1 MTAPEQPTPEP
12 VRQLMRGLTALRL
25 EVASEIVDDLTALAQ
40 AALTA
45 VAAQRAA
52 EAVETTDIGELLDSP
67 PPPNEALTRLLT
79 SPSPWGEQDREI
91 AEIQEEHGAQ
101 WRLKHRWIIVD
112 NGDGSFTVHE
122 HSGDSVWPST
132 DYPNKR
138 LAAARLLQLLGI
150 GPVAP
155 QAHPESVCIELPGEG
170 TAADTSATPPPGD
183 AGEWAR
189 FIIARAV
196 AKTMH
201 SIPDGV
207 APVYKTLRPILRE
220 DIAAALQS
228 ERTAAASQAR
238 RETLPLV
245 DAALDWLSAADAL
258 TAAKGDRLPA
268 NKRLTEAHI
277 ALRKAAQ
284 EYRALATPQERREMG
299 RDDDAV

>member
-170 TAADTSATPPPGD
+170 TAADTTATPPPGD
-183 AGEWAR
+183 AGER
-189 FIIARAV
+189 ARALLGNLGCWQRLYSTAKPLDDPDV
-196 AKTMH
+196 A
-201 SIPDGV
+201 
-207 APVYKTLRPILRE
+207 L
-220 DIAAALQS
+220 IAAALQS
-228 ERTAAASQAR
+228 ERTAAASQA
-238 RETLPLV
+238 LLG
-245 DAALDWLSAADAL
+245 AALIVEDEQDRGGSLAGAAH
-258 TAAKGDRLPA
+258 R
-268 NKRLTEAHI
+268 I
-277 ALRKAAQ
+277 
-284 EYRALATPQERREMG
+284 RALATPQEPQL
-299 RDDDAV
+299 

>member
-25 EVASEIVDDLTALAQ
+25 EVASAVVDDLTALAQ

-170 TAADTSATPPPGD
+170 TAADTTATPPPGD
-183 AGEWAR
+183 AAGAAVMKWRGWRGCRLWPEHCWRCSARLHCTYAEW
-189 FIIARAV
+189 I
-196 AKTMH
+196 KEDDNEDQH
-201 SIPDGV
+201 
-207 APVYKTLRPILRE
+207 LRRGI
-220 DIAAALQS
+220 D
-228 ERTAAASQAR
+228 
-238 RETLPLV
+238 
-245 DAALDWLSAADAL
+245 DAAR
-258 TAAKGDRLPA
+258 DRG
-268 NKRLTEAHI
+268 E
-277 ALRKAAQ
+277 
-284 EYRALATPQERREMG
+284 G
-299 RDDDAV
+299 G